1 MTNILPNSSFLRQI
15 KKFGNNLILKNSIK
29 NENDNQ
35 VDIILI
41 YTLVPVWQIA
51 CLLTISYHRSLDDLA
66 VYFIFIQIYNLHV
79 IPVSETLMTTEA
91 VDSSLTSASIHF

>member
-41 YTLVPVWQIA
+41 YTLVPV
-51 CLLTISYHRSLDDLA
+51 
-66 VYFIFIQIYNLHV
+66 
-79 IPVSETLMTTEA
+79 
-91 VDSSLTSASIHF
+91 